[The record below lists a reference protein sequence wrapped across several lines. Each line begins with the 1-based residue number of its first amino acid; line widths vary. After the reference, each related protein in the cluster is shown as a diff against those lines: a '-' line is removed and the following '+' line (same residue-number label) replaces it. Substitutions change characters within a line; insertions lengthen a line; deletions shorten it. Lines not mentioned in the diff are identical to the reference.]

1 MRIALTGH
9 SKGIGAEISHQLELL
24 GHTVVGFSRSNGW
37 DITNQETRQ
46 ELVAE
51 IEHGDYDCFINNAY
65 PHKFYQHMEGF
76 AQVELLNEVWLK
88 WEKQDKVI
96 VVLGSYLAEST
107 VKNYYYPLGVHKRA
121 LNDTCLQLRNTRAL
135 PHIINVKPNYVDTQ
149 LTKHLP
155 NVDKMST
162 IDVAEMVVFAL
173 THKLRIHEIQ
183 FSSPINNKTK
193 E

>member
-1 MRIALTGH
+1 MKIALTGH
-9 SKGIGAEISHQLELL
+9 SKGIGAAIKDLLESQ
-24 GHTVVGFSRSNGW
+24 GHEVSGFSRSNGW

-51 IEHGDYDCFINNAY
+51 IEHGGYDCFINNAY

-76 AQVELLNEVWLK
+76 AQVELLNEMWLK

-96 VVLGSYLAEST
+96 IVIGSYLAEST
-107 VKNYYYPLGVHKRA
+107 VKNYYYPYGIHKRA
-121 LNDTCLQLRNTRAL
+121 LEDTCKQLRNTRNL
-135 PHIINVKPNYVDTQ
+135 PHIINIKPNYVDTQ

-155 NVDKMST
+155 NVDKCT
-162 IDVAEMVVFAL
+162 PNQVAEIVAFAL

-183 FSSPINNKTK
+183 FSSPINNKAK